1 MYKGVIMR
9 YLSLLSLLLF
19 VLVASAQEADFELAL
34 LHSSTVVDNHRIGD
48 DGRGGTAREATIIA
62 EAREAHP
69 NILLFDMGDRYIN
82 PFYYA
87 RNAEIMNELGY
98 NAMTLGNHEF
108 NGGNVGLLNFL
119 EAVDFPILAANIDF
133 SASPIL
139 EGRISP
145 YTIID
150 VNGEQIGVIGLAEE
164 ATPALSSPGPELIF
178 LDDEVAVTQ
187 GYIDEL
193 TGLGVNKILLLA
205 HREAAENVVL
215 ASSLDGVDVILG
227 GSDDVLLSN
236 TAEDADFPY
245 PIESRSLSGAPVLVV
260 QTPERNLY
268 LGQAIV
274 HFDEAGI
281 LTSWS
286 GDNVLL
292 DESIAENADF
302 ATMLEELYAADA
314 ADATEVGS
322 SETVLLGGDPCREEE
337 CTMGNLITDA
347 IRDYGGTQLA
357 VYNAGGIRASI
368 DLGPISDVQIIQVLP
383 FGNLLSTMELQGQ
396 DLVAM
401 LEHSVALGG
410 DSTVRGSGR
419 FLQVSGMRF
428 SWNPTKPVGSRVEG
442 IDILQEDGSFLP
454 IDVNAIYSV
463 TTNDFI
469 RNGGDEYSML
479 AENAIDPFDFG
490 PPVDEVLL
498 DYVMANSPVAPTIEG
513 RITRLGE

>member
-1 MYKGVIMR
+1 MR
-9 YLSLLSLLLF
+9 YLSLLTLLL
-19 VLVASAQEADFELAL
+19 LVSLVSAQDGGYELAL

-48 DGRGGTAREATIIA
+48 DGIGGTARAATLISQS
-62 EAREAHP
+62 REAHP
-69 NILLFDMGDRYIN
+69 NVLLFDMGDRFIN
-82 PFYYA
+82 PYYYA
-87 RNAEIMNELGY
+87 RNAEILNELGY

-119 EAVDFPILAANIDF
+119 EALDFPILAANIDF

-139 EGRISP
+139 QERINP
-145 YTIID
+145 YVILE

-187 GYIDEL
+187 TYVDEL
-193 TGLGVNKILLLA
+193 SGLGINKIILLA

-236 TAEDADFPY
+236 TVEEAAFPY
-245 PIESRSLSGAPVLVV
+245 PIESLSLSGAPVLVV

-268 LGQAIV
+268 LGELLVQ
-274 HFDEAGI
+274 FDEAGV
-281 LTSWS
+281 LSSWS
-286 GDNVLL
+286 GDNILL
-292 DESIAENADF
+292 DESIAEDEEF
-302 ATMLEELYAADA
+302 ATLLEELYTADA

-322 SETVLLGGDPCREEE
+322 SETLLFGGDPCREEE
-337 CTMGNLITDA
+337 CTLGNLITDA

-368 DLGPISDVQIIQVLP
+368 DVGPISDLQLIQVLP
-383 FGNLLSTMELQGQ
+383 FGNLLSTMELRGQ
-396 DLVAM
+396 DIVVM
-401 LEHSVALGG
+401 LEHAVSLGG

-419 FLQVSGMRF
+419 FLQVSGMRY
-428 SWNPTKPVGSRVEG
+428 SWDPSRPVGNRIEA
-442 IDILQEDGSFLP
+442 IDILNEDGSFTP
-454 IDVNAIYSV
+454 IDVNAIYSL

-469 RNGGDEYSML
+469 RNGGDEFSML

-490 PPVDEVLL
+490 PPVDQVLL
-498 DYVMANSPVAPTIEG
+498 DYVAANSPVAPMIEG
-513 RITRLGE
+513 RITRLEN